1 MITKVGSLTV
11 VVGALLV
18 VGSVGALA
26 GSGPSV
32 VADGLPA
39 STSTSVA
46 DTSTTTTTTATTTTA
61 TTTTIGPDTGDNTPT
76 TVTSTITTTVTSTL
90 HTVATTVPVPAT
102 VPISPSP
109 AAIVEPAA
117 GDVITTGAV
126 LAVPI
131 GQPATA
137 AGATPARGTQVQLH
151 TPPPPPAIP
160 AAEMLPD
167 NSGQGRRVVYSKT
180 LQRVW
185 AVDETGTVVKTHRVS
200 GKLTPLDPA
209 PGVYSV
215 WSRSRNTCAI
225 HNPSICWGY
234 MVRFATGA
242 RGGNIGFHEIPYQ
255 YGQPVQTVDQLGEAL
270 SGGCVRQSTPDAIW
284 MWDWAQL
291 GTVVVV
297 LA

>member
-1 MITKVGSLTV
+1 MITKAGSLSAV
-11 VVGALLV
+11 VATLLV
-18 VGSVGALA
+18 VGSVGGLA
-26 GSGPSV
+26 GHSSPAI
-32 VADGLPA
+32 ADDRTDDQPA
-39 STSTSVA
+39 ATSTSVPDSSDDDHDRSGA
-46 DTSTTTTTTATTTTA
+46 DAGRLHIDDGHRSGHRSGHRPTTTDTVGQTIAPTAT
-61 TTTTIGPDTGDNTPT
+61 
-76 TVTSTITTTVTSTL
+76 
-90 HTVATTVPVPAT
+90 
-102 VPISPSP
+102 
-109 AAIVEPAA
+109 AAIDSGA
-117 GDVITTGAV
+117 GAGAV

-131 GQPATA
+131 AQPASAT
-137 AGATPARGTQVQLH
+137 GATPARGTQVQLH
-151 TPPPPPAIP
+151 SPPPPPSIP
-160 AAEMLPD
+160 ADQVLPA
-167 NSGQGRRVVYSKT
+167 NSGDGRRVVYSKT

-185 AVDETGTVVKTHRVS
+185 AVDEFGTVVKTHRVS

-255 YGQPVQTVDQLGEAL
+255 YGQPVQSVDQLGEAL
-270 SGGCVRQSTPDAIW
+270 SGGCVRQATPDAIW